1 MTSTDAPS
9 AGPAPRPERAS
20 SGRLDPDEL
29 VALEEERDHLLASLD
44 DLERE
49 HDAGDL
55 DDADYGALKDDY
67 TTRAAEVL
75 RAIDEHRSLVR
86 GSRPRM
92 RPGRAAA
99 ITAAVL
105 VLAVGAGLLVA
116 RSSGQRGAGT
126 LTGNGDSLREQLA
139 TCQPLAFRSPAKG
152 VSCYQKILDAS
163 PDNLDALTYQG
174 WALVRDGNVERGA
187 RNLARAVAVDP
198 DYPDA
203 RVFRAIVLA
212 RAGEASAK
220 AGNTETARQSFAAAS
235 AELDRFYRNDP
246 PDVAVQVLQQ
256 EGLERKIFFGLLDP
270 PTLGCWQQ
278 AAAASPDDQP
288 IDQAFL
294 DRLGGCLDR
303 VLASDPGSR
312 DARLSKALTLLG
324 PDRQDVAGALA
335 LVDGLLASDSS
346 DGNALLLRSSLA
358 LSQSGWAAARRDL
371 DAVAALPRP
380 TGAFLIGTPEQLRQV
395 LDARRGAATSTTT
408 STTAPSAS
416 VSTVPGAPAIP
427 NGRGG

>member
-9 AGPAPRPERAS
+9 ARPAGSGGPDRPRP
-20 SGRLDPDEL
+20 LDPDEL
-29 VALEEERDHLLASLD
+29 AALEEERDHLLASLE

-49 HDAGDL
+49 HDAGDM
-55 DDADYGALKDDY
+55 DDVDYAALKDDY
-67 TTRAAEVL
+67 TTRAADVL

-86 GSRPRM
+86 ASRGRIG
-92 RPGRAAA
+92 PGRVAA

-105 VLAVGAGLLVA
+105 VLAVGAGVLVA
-116 RSSGQRGAGT
+116 RSSGQRGGGT

-139 TCQPLAFRSPAKG
+139 TCQPLAFQSPAKG
-152 VSCYQKILDAS
+152 VTCYQKILDAS

-174 WALVRDGNVERGA
+174 WALIRAGRIEQGA
-187 RNLARAVAVDP
+187 RNLARAVKVDP

-212 RAGEASAK
+212 RAGEAAAK
-220 AGNTETARQSFAAAS
+220 AGNAATARESFTAAS

-256 EGLERKIFFGLLDP
+256 EGLERKVFFGLLDAG
-270 PTLGCWQQ
+270 TLGCWQQ
-278 AAAASPDDQP
+278 AAAASPDDKP

-294 DRLGGCLDR
+294 DRLGRCLDG
-303 VLASDPGSR
+303 VIASDPASR
-312 DARLSKALTLLG
+312 DARLSKALTLIG

-335 LVDGLLASDSS
+335 IADALVASDPA
-346 DGNALLLRSSLA
+346 DGNALLLRASLA
-358 LSQSGWAAARRDL
+358 LSQSRWADAQRDL

-395 LDARRGAATSTTT
+395 LDAGRRAATSTT
-408 STTAPSAS
+408 STTTPAAS

-427 NGRGG
+427 NGSGG